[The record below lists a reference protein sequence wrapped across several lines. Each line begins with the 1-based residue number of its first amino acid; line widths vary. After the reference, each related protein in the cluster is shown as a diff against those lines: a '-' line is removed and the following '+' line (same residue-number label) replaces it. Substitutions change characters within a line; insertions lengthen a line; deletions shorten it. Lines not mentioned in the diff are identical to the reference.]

1 MILLT
6 NMNCFA
12 HKFLMFSS
20 QIWNVL
26 LRKNTNWLFDQPRW
40 SYPWSLLELG
50 SSLLTIVLRLCVRP
64 TMSSPPT
71 AWWWT
76 WRRTSCWRTQRFAV
90 QSTLALDVLRSKRRT
105 PLNIVDSVRWVMM
118 IIIIMIIIMIMII
131 MILIVE
137 TVTFAGEKK
146 SMSEWGKGTNL
157 FFRNPAF
164 CPLAFACPLMA
175 PPPHT
180 LQVNL
185 NVRKGHQLI
194 IVVSD
199 LVHCCTL
206 SLCHLGSEIDD
217 HHRYPN
223 INTEII

>member
-6 NMNCFA
+6 NMKCFA
-12 HKFLMFSS
+12 RKYETFWSE
-20 QIWNVL
+20 
-26 LRKNTNWLFDQPRW
+26 KNTNWLFDQPRW

-64 TMSSPPT
+64 TMSLPPT

-76 WRRTSCWRTQRFAV
+76 WRWTSCWRTQRFAV

-118 IIIIMIIIMIMII
+118 IIILIIMIMIMII
-131 MILIVE
+131 MIMIRIVE

-185 NVRKGHQLI
+185 NIQKGHQLI

-199 LVHCCTL
+199 PDLDSYL
-206 SLCHLGSEIDD
+206 SFFPGGLCGEKGNSS
-217 HHRYPN
+217 Y
-223 INTEII
+223 TW

>member
-1 MILLT
+1 MAN
-6 NMNCFA
+6 NMVNDFA
-12 HKFLMFSS
+12 HIYEMFCS

-40 SYPWSLLELG
+40 SYPWSSLELG

-64 TMSSPPT
+64 MMSLPPT

-76 WRRTSCWRTQRFAV
+76 WRWTSCWRTQRFAV

-105 PLNIVDSVRWVMM
+105 PLNIVDSVRWVM
-118 IIIIMIIIMIMII
+118 IIIIMIIIIMIK
-131 MILIVE
+131 IVE

-185 NVRKGHQLI
+185 NVRKGPQLT

-199 LVHCCTL
+199 PDLDSYL
-206 SLCHLGSEIDD
+206 SFFSGGLCGEKGNSS
-217 HHRYPN
+217 Y
-223 INTEII
+223 TW

>member
-6 NMNCFA
+6 NLKCFA
-12 HKFLMFSS
+12 
-20 QIWNVL
+20 Q
-26 LRKNTNWLFDQPRW
+26 KNTNWLFDQPRW

-76 WRRTSCWRTQRFAV
+76 WRWSPCWRTQRFAV

-118 IIIIMIIIMIMII
+118 IIILIIMIMIR
-131 MILIVE
+131 IVE

-175 PPPHT
+175 QPPHT

-185 NVRKGHQLI
+185 NVQKGHQLI
-194 IVVSD
+194 IVVS
-199 LVHCCTL
+199 
-206 SLCHLGSEIDD
+206 G
-217 HHRYPN
+217 PN
-223 INTEII
+223 LDYYLEGDRSYFSFLE

>member
-1 MILLT
+1 MILLA
-6 NMNCFA
+6 NMKCFA
-12 HKFLMFSS
+12 HKFEMFCSEKDT
-20 QIWNVL
+20 IWL
-26 LRKNTNWLFDQPRW
+26 YAQPRW

-64 TMSSPPT
+64 TMSLPPT
-71 AWWWT
+71 AWWCT

-105 PLNIVDSVRWVMM
+105 PLSIVDSVRWVM
-118 IIIIMIIIMIMII
+118 MIIIMIMII

-146 SMSEWGKGTNL
+146 SMSERGKGTNL

-175 PPPHT
+175 PHPHT

-185 NVRKGHQLI
+185 NIRKVHQLI

-199 LVHCCTL
+199 PDLDSYL
-206 SLCHLGSEIDD
+206 SFFSGGLCGEKGNSS
-217 HHRYPN
+217 Y
-223 INTEII
+223 TW